1 MRIALVSDIHGN
13 LPALEAVI
21 EDTRRRAVTA
31 VVNLGDSLSGPLLPL
46 DTARFLMKQDWVQL
60 AGNHERQLLEGH
72 FYLATSLLCAF
83 AALAAVESSNSRVL
97 SIDVLTGLL
106 VAFAGSA
113 VGVWAFMRY
122 VRMLRIAL
130 HAAERSVCAQCKTY
144 GLLEATGAA
153 GDPRRTNADL
163 AIMPTPV
170 RCRKC
175 GHQWTIA

>member
-1 MRIALVSDIHGN
+1 MELAEGIRKIGF
-13 LPALEAVI
+13 
-21 EDTRRRAVTA
+21 RR
-31 VVNLGDSLSGPLLPL
+31 
-46 DTARFLMKQDWVQL
+46 W
-60 AGNHERQLLEGH
+60 HERQLLEGH